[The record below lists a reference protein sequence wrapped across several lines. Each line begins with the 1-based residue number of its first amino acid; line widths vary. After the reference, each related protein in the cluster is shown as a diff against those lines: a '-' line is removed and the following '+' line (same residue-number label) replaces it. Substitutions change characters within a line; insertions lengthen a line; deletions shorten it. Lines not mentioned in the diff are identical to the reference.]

1 MKLWIS
7 EYESV
12 PQLFQSILY
21 IITNILWTHFN
32 IGGFQ
37 WIWLPE
43 YELGCSPAAMMWM
56 IKLRE
61 DPLELLW
68 LYKRANN
75 YIVMVLQACTS
86 NLNVPVW
93 DNFSWAVGF
102 RIEMYFVS
110 FWPHRRINVSSL
122 SVEAERSC
130 RALRQEQ
137 SDSVMFRLNLMQMA
151 LQTHPTAQRES
162 FSLCTQARIND
173 HSLLINVSLWE
184 GWLTACW
191 ETVESDTYAVL
202 FFSLWFT
209 TCLVGLKCSN
219 KTYFIM
225 NYNKINNHLDK
236 QFVH

>member
-102 RIEMYFVS
+102 RIEMYLDFWPVS

-137 SDSVMFRLNLMQMA
+137 TAR
-151 LQTHPTAQRES
+151 PTQSCSGWTSCRWP
-162 FSLCTQARIND
+162 CRHTQPPSERAFLSAHR
-173 HSLLINVSLWE
+173 HGSM
-184 GWLTACW
+184 
-191 ETVESDTYAVL
+191 
-202 FFSLWFT
+202 T
-209 TCLVGLKCSN
+209 TRCSSTCPYGRVG
-219 KTYFIM
+219 
-225 NYNKINNHLDK
+225 
-236 QFVH
+236 